1 MDLVS
6 GPATLDFSSRHNEA
20 RRTLVYYRDL
30 VLTLL
35 GKEFKVRYK
44 STILGYAWS
53 VMHPLAF
60 GLVLYV
66 LFKLLLARSGNRIDL
81 PAYSL
86 YLIAGLFPWQWIS
99 NTVASSNFYFV
110 GNSSLIKKVSF
121 TRAALVLAGV
131 ATELAHYVACVPVIL
146 IFMLVHGRFPT
157 PGWLWMLPL
166 LVTIQLVMCYGVGLL
181 VATCN
186 LFFRDLERLSAIA
199 MNLLFYL
206 TPIVFPADKIPVE
219 YRWLLYAN
227 PWAPI
232 TVCWQGLFYYGHVPL
247 DGLVAATAWAGVWLG
262 LGSLVYN
269 KTVWRFAEIV

>member
-6 GPATLDFSSRHNEA
+6 GPATLGLHHQPPQA
-20 RRTLVYYRDL
+20 RRTLLYYRDL

-121 TRAALVLAGV
+121 NRAALVLAGV
-131 ATELAHYVACVPVIL
+131 STELTHFLACIPVVL
-146 IFMLVHGRFPT
+146 TFMLVHGRFPMFS
-157 PGWLWMLPL
+157 WLWMLPL
-166 LVTIQLVMCYGVGLL
+166 LIVTQLAMCFGLAL
-181 VATCN
+181 VIATCN

-206 TPIVFPADKIPVE
+206 TPIVFPADKIPDR

-227 PWAPI
+227 PWGPI

-247 DGLVAATAWAGVWLG
+247 DGVLAASAWAFVWLG
-262 LGSLVYN
+262 LGWLIYS